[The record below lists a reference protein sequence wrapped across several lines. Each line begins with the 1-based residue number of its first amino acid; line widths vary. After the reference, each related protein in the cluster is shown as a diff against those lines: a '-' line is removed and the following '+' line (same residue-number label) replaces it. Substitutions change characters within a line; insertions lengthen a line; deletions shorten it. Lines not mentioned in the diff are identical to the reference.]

1 MESVE
6 YKGIWWKP
14 ENTDKKI
21 NGRFCFNTDKG
32 GILELDGVLDGKT
45 HSTIYGVTNNGKQ
58 ITLQHAFNLEW
69 TRYSAGIQ
77 GESRIYINRAFIG
90 GLLQDDP
97 KFVKFVFR
105 TTLLD
110 EWVNISGFD
119 IRHDFEGHI
128 FDVKYKLPE
137 PVEIYRSEEVRMKID
152 INAKL
157 PSLNF
162 VQKEATISQKTY
174 ITIETGTSKELSF
187 FLDLIYKIQNL
198 ISFATLKPVVPIE
211 VLAYSS
217 GVYEEV
223 GDKRYPSS
231 IEVLY
236 LPTGERKDFDV
247 LPPNMLFSY
256 NDIKETIVSKVA
268 KWLEKSAELSPVFNI
283 FFGDMYR
290 PSGFL
295 ESKFLGLV
303 QAVEAYHRR
312 TSCNHELSEEKH
324 KKRIDEILTATPSE
338 YKEWLE
344 KRLKYSNEPTL
355 RCRLKQ
361 LYDDNKIIIKTLIK
375 REEFVNLSVDTRNYL
390 THYDKSLERSIASGR
405 KLLFL
410 IEIHKTLLLLC
421 LLRELEFSW
430 EEIEAISK
438 KFDIHRMEFT

>member
-6 YKGIWWKP
+6 YKGMWWKP

-21 NGRFCFNTDKG
+21 NGKFCFNTDNG

-58 ITLQHAFNLEW
+58 ITLQQAFDTEW
-69 TRYSAGIQ
+69 KRHSAGIQ
-77 GESRIYINRAFIG
+77 GESRIYVNRAFIG

-97 KFVKFVFR
+97 KFVKFMFR

-119 IRHDFEGHI
+119 IKHDFEGHK
-128 FDVKYKLPE
+128 FEVKYKLPE
-137 PVEIYRSEEVRMKID
+137 PVEIYRSEEVRIKID
-152 INAKL
+152 INAKS

-174 ITIETGTSKELSF
+174 ITIETVTDKELSF
-187 FLDLIYKIQNL
+187 FFGLIYKIQNL

-211 VLAYSS
+211 VLAYCSD
-217 GVYEEV
+217 VYDEV
-223 GDKRYPSS
+223 GDKRYPSG

-236 LPTGERKDFDV
+236 LPTGKRKDFDV

-268 KWLEKSAELSPVFNI
+268 KWLEKSEELSPIFNI

-295 ESKFLGLV
+295 EPKFLGLV
-303 QAVEAYHRR
+303 QAAEAYHRR
-312 TSCNHELSEEKH
+312 TSCNCTLSEEEH
-324 KKRIDEILTATPSE
+324 KKRIDAIITATPLE
-338 YKEWLE
+338 YKEWLKKKLE
-344 KRLKYSNEPTL
+344 YSNEPNL
-355 RCRLKQ
+355 RSRLKQ
-361 LYDDNKIIIKTLIK
+361 LYDDNKIIIEALIK
-375 REEFVNLSVDTRNYL
+375 RKEFVCLSVNTRNYL
-390 THYDKSLERSIASGR
+390 THYDKSLESSIASGR
-405 KLLFL
+405 QLLFL
-410 IEIHKTLLLLC
+410 IQVYKTLLLLC
-421 LLRELEFSW
+421 MLRELEFSR
-430 EEIEAISK
+430 EEIEVISK
-438 KFDIHRMEFT
+438 KFDVHRMEFI